1 VKADGRKVVLLASC
15 LHQQELKR
23 SIHLMKTHR
32 RKKRIIRSALVA
44 FAALTFVGSAVA
56 MPQIEVGGSTSASTA
71 VRPDDRAGVRGVV
84 SVPVSQVYS
93 EHSFSARPFGRGEHS
108 ITGASLVQ
116 ASSASTGSDY
126 NWSKTLGISA
136 AALALALCLG
146 GLAAVGMR
154 HRKAPLGV

>member
-1 VKADGRKVVLLASC
+1 MRGRDAG
-15 LHQQELKR
+15 
-23 SIHLMKTHR
+23 HR
-32 RKKRIIRSALVA
+32 
-44 FAALTFVGSAVA
+44 VG
-56 MPQIEVGGSTSASTA
+56 
-71 VRPDDRAGVRGVV
+71 VRPSGRCDGGRRDIRGGAAGVRGVV

-93 EHSFSARPFGRGEHS
+93 EHSFS
-108 ITGASLVQ
+108 GASLVQ

-136 AALALALCLG
+136 AALALALSLG